1 MKKKLLFLI
10 FTLCVAM
17 ATVAQ
22 NTGVSVQGIARDASK
37 AALANKNLNFVFD
50 VQTPNGTSKYRETQN
65 LTTDAFGVFSHIIG
79 TGTPQGTSF
88 NEVDFSTEHLKLV
101 ISLDG
106 TVISDQPFQYT
117 PYAYHANNGA
127 PTGSVMPYL
136 GATPPKGWLLCNGDP
151 IPNPTTS
158 GAALVAL
165 IGNNTPDLKGM
176 FLRGTGRSSV
186 NGQSGPG
193 LKSTQ
198 SDTFKSHNHYV
209 DLTTSSDGRHRHGY
223 NDYAHSDSVPDHG
236 DHGTGS
242 GDDNGNKATGRN
254 TEYAGEHTHTVKG
267 NSNNKG
273 DAETRPVN
281 YGVNYIVKL

>member
-1 MKKKLLFLI
+1 MKKRLLFLI

-17 ATVAQ
+17 TNVAQ

-50 VQTPNGTSKYRETQN
+50 VQTPNGTSKYLETQN

-88 NEVDFSTEHLKLV
+88 NEVDFSTKHLKLV

-106 TVISDQPFQYT
+106 TVISDQPFQYI

-136 GATPPKGWLLCNGDP
+136 GPTAPKGWLLCNGDP

-176 FLRGTGRSSV
+176 FLRGTGVSSE
-186 NGQSGPG
+186 NQKSGPE
-193 LKSTQ
+193 LRTTQ
-198 SDTFKSHNHYV
+198 NEDFKSHNHEGKTGNH
-209 DLTTSSDGRHRHGY
+209 D
-223 NDYAHSDSVPDHG
+223 NKNAQIKSVSRADI
-236 DHGTGS
+236 DKFLGS
-242 GDDNGNKATGRN
+242 ILIPQPTIVIEEVPLAD
-254 TEYAGEHTHTVKG
+254 HTHTIPPSG
-267 NSNNKG
+267 G
-273 DAETRPVN
+273 AETRPVN